1 MTFTTFNEC
10 LDDIY
15 RSYMSIKYTVEGKR
29 DSEVRDPTIV
39 ISIATELQILPKKAD
54 TIKITGSKG
63 KGTVSRIVNNILV
76 DNIQNAT
83 VGLLVSPEEFDHN
96 DRMKI
101 NNQEISKEEFI
112 RVYNLLK
119 PTLLKYEEEFTG
131 LDYLSPS
138 GLFLLIGLYWFK
150 ENSVKHYVLEL
161 GRGAK
166 YDEVGQI
173 PSALSTITS
182 ILDEHASYL
191 GPEIKD
197 IAFNKFYV
205 HKNSD
210 ILILGPL
217 SSEANKKYQIIE
229 DEKVIH
235 VSDKINDSSKP
246 HWYLLDEKIAM
257 ITASKYCEY
266 HKLSTPK
273 KSSKVVSASF
283 GMESINNTKIIY
295 EPLVSIESIDEKF
308 IKNLVKNHK
317 NLTVLASLPDDKD
330 IVKLIDFFK
339 NQDIDIRLITLSGT
353 RGYLHYE
360 TTNKYYKEI
369 ILDDISYLDIES
381 MVKIV
386 DKFSLTSDV
395 LYLLGTHTYIRLVK
409 MALRNLNEGV
419 ETL

>member
-1 MTFTTFNEC
+1 MIFITFDEC

-15 RSYMSIKYTVEGKR
+15 RSYMSVKYTIEGKK
-29 DSEVRDPTIV
+29 DSEVRDPQII
-39 ISIATELQILPKKAD
+39 ISIAAELQILPKKID

-76 DNIQNAT
+76 DTIKNNR

-101 NNQEISKEEFI
+101 DNKEISKEEFI

-119 PTLLKYEEEFTG
+119 PTLLKHEENFKN

-138 GLFLLIGLYWFK
+138 GLFLLIALYWFK

-173 PSALSTITS
+173 PSAIAVITS

-205 HKNSD
+205 HTNSD
-210 ILILGPL
+210 ILILGPI
-217 SSEANKKYQIIE
+217 SSEVNQKYNIVD
-229 DEKVIH
+229 DEKLIH
-235 VSDKINDSSKP
+235 IDDNIDDISKP
-246 HWYLLDEKIAM
+246 HWYLLDEKIA
-257 ITASKYCEY
+257 ISAAFQYCE
-266 HKLSTPK
+266 HNNLSTPK
-273 KSSKVVSASF
+273 LSSKTVSSSF
-283 GMESINNTKIIY
+283 GIDYTSNTKVIY
-295 EPLVSIESIDEKF
+295 EPLVSRQSIDENF
-308 IKNLVKNHK
+308 IKNLVANHK

-330 IVKLIDFFK
+330 VTELIDFFK
-339 NQDIDIRLITLSGT
+339 KQNIDIRLIILSGT

-360 TTNKYYKEI
+360 ITNEIYKEI
-369 ILDDISYLDIES
+369 IIGDIFYQDIDS
-381 MVKIV
+381 MVKII
-386 DKFSLTSDV
+386 DEFSLTSDA
-395 LYLLGTHTYIRLVK
+395 LYLVGTHTYIRLVK
-409 MALRNLNEGV
+409 IALKFNKEV
-419 ETL
+419 